1 MSVNNPATPNGLTM
15 DLRSLD
21 RLKGTSGTNP
31 RAAVRETA
39 KQLESLFMG
48 ELMKSMRASTMSTGM
63 FDNSGSEMATS
74 MLDTQFA
81 GQMTGR
87 PGGLADAITRQLE
100 RQMGLKP
107 EAAASAGTSGNAVN
121 AANATSAASAST
133 IGRTASAGSF
143 RGLGALDNLSDLGN
157 LGDLGDLGGTAFP
170 GGTGADLEDILRRA
184 QSLER
189 NASRT
194 PNAGSTNATAADG
207 KRLSTSEQFIRK
219 HHDAAKAAEAATGIP
234 SGHILGQ
241 AALESGWGKHE
252 IKMKDGSSSHN
263 LFGIKATSD
272 WQGKV
277 AEVTTTEYIGGV
289 ARKVTAKF
297 RAYDSYADAFK
308 DHARLLTQ
316 SPRYSQTV
324 AKADTAQGYAQGLQK
339 AGYATDPAY
348 ASKLTQVIN
357 TALRVQRSM
366 A

>member
-1 MSVNNPATPNGLTM
+1 MSVNNPSASNGLTM

-48 ELMKSMRASTMSTGM
+48 ELMKSMRASTMSSGM
-63 FDNSGSEMATS
+63 FDNSGSEMATG

-81 GQMTGR
+81 GQMSGR
-87 PGGLADAITRQLE
+87 PGGLADAIAKQLE
-100 RQMGLKP
+100 RQMGIKP
-107 EAAASAGTSGNAVN
+107 ESADKSGATGGTP
-121 AANATSAASAST
+121 ASAST
-133 IGRTASAGSF
+133 LSRVASTNSF
-143 RGLGALDNLSDLGN
+143 RGLGQLGE
-157 LGDLGDLGGTAFP
+157 LGDLDAAQFP
-170 GGTGADLEDILRRA
+170 GGNGADLDEILRRA
-184 QSLER
+184 QSLDR
-189 NASRT
+189 GSARTNTAS
-194 PNAGSTNATAADG
+194 NATTTSDG
-207 KRLSTSEQFIRK
+207 KRLSNSEQFIRK
-219 HHDAAKAAEAATGIP
+219 HHEAAKAAEAASGIP

-263 LFGIKATSD
+263 LFGIKATAN
-272 WQGKV
+272 WTGKV

-348 ASKLTQVIN
+348 ANKLTQVIN

>member
-1 MSVNNPATPNGLTM
+1 MSVNNPSASNGLTM

-48 ELMKSMRASTMSTGM
+48 ELMKSMRASTMSSGM
-63 FDNSGSEMATS
+63 FENSGSEMATG

-81 GQMTGR
+81 GQMSGR
-87 PGGLADAITRQLE
+87 PGGLADAIAKQLE
-100 RQMGLKP
+100 RQMGIKP
-107 EAAASAGTSGNAVN
+107 ETADKSGTTGG
-121 AANATSAASAST
+121 TTASAST
-133 IGRTASAGSF
+133 LSRVAGTNSF
-143 RGLGALDNLSDLGN
+143 KGLGQ
-157 LGDLGDLGGTAFP
+157 LGDLGDLDATQFP
-170 GGTGADLEDILRRA
+170 GGNGADLEEILRRA
-184 QSLER
+184 QSLDR
-189 NASRT
+189 GSARTNTAS
-194 PNAGSTNATAADG
+194 NATTTSDG
-207 KRLSTSEQFIRK
+207 KRLSNSEQFIRK
-219 HHDAAKAAEAATGIP
+219 HHEAAKAAEAASGIP

-272 WQGKV
+272 WKGKV

-348 ASKLTQVIN
+348 ANKLTQVIN

>member
-1 MSVNNPATPNGLTM
+1 MSVNNPAATNGLTM

-48 ELMKSMRASTMSTGM
+48 ELMKSMRASTMSSGM
-63 FDNSGSEMATS
+63 FENSGSEMATG

-81 GQMTGR
+81 GQMSGR
-87 PGGLADAITRQLE
+87 PGGLADAIAKQLE
-100 RQMGLKP
+100 RQMGIKP
-107 EAAASAGTSGNAVN
+107 ETADKSGTTGG
-121 AANATSAASAST
+121 TTASAST
-133 IGRTASAGSF
+133 LSRVAGTNSF
-143 RGLGALDNLSDLGN
+143 KGLGQ
-157 LGDLGDLGGTAFP
+157 LGDLGDLDATQFP
-170 GGTGADLEDILRRA
+170 GGNGADLEEILRRA
-184 QSLER
+184 QSLDR
-189 NASRT
+189 GSARTNTAS
-194 PNAGSTNATAADG
+194 NATTTSDG
-207 KRLSTSEQFIRK
+207 KRLSNSEQFIRK
-219 HHDAAKAAEAATGIP
+219 HHEAAKAAEAASGIP

-272 WQGKV
+272 WKGKV

-348 ASKLTQVIN
+348 ANKLTQVIN

>member
-1 MSVNNPATPNGLTM
+1 MSVNNPAATNGLTM

-48 ELMKSMRASTMSTGM
+48 ELMKSMRASTMSSGM
-63 FDNSGSEMATS
+63 FENSGSEMATG

-81 GQMTGR
+81 GQMSGR
-87 PGGLADAITRQLE
+87 PGGLADAIAKQLE
-100 RQMGLKP
+100 RQMGIKP
-107 EAAASAGTSGNAVN
+107 ETADKSGGT
-121 AANATSAASAST
+121 TASAST
-133 IGRTASAGSF
+133 LSRVASANSF
-143 RGLGALDNLSDLGN
+143 KGLGQ
-157 LGDLGDLGGTAFP
+157 LGDLGDLDAAQFP
-170 GGTGADLEDILRRA
+170 SGNGANLDEILRRA
-184 QSLER
+184 QSLDR
-189 NASRT
+189 GNTRANTAS
-194 PNAGSTNATAADG
+194 NATDTSDG
-207 KRLSTSEQFIRK
+207 KRLSNSEQFIRK
-219 HHDAAKAAEAATGIP
+219 HHEAAKAAEAASGIP

-272 WQGKV
+272 WKGKV

-348 ASKLTQVIN
+348 ANKLTQVIN